1 MKVLKRSCIID
12 VLEIKERCKFY
23 LFGAKCENDCGLCSS
38 RESMRIVT
46 DAYIKRQNLTVN
58 AKKKMFN
65 SFLEILTDKKVN
77 GKVLG
82 GLENIDQVFLYIA
95 LDQLR
100 MAIAWHIR
108 GTKLSTAPKLELL
121 LTLYKECVHDLKDKD
136 AYKFLNVR
144 QRQISVYNDNKTEL
158 DETDRQHLVHGEVTF
173 TAGFHI
179 GHINWARRGWGC
191 DNSLEILAKTES
203 VKRKVR
209 HTVFNTEFDLEF
221 APPEFDI
228 INKTFTD
235 SYLNNNDVTTTNKPL
250 APRKDSN
257 RTYIL

>member
-1 MKVLKRSCIID
+1 MLKRSCIID

-23 LFGAKCENDCGLCSS
+23 LFGAKCEDNCGLCSS
-38 RESMRIVT
+38 RENMRIVT
-46 DAYIKRQNLTVN
+46 DAYIRRQNLTMN
-58 AKKKMFN
+58 NKKKMFN

-108 GTKLSTAPKLELL
+108 GTKLSSAPKLELL
-121 LTLYKECVHDLKDKD
+121 LTLYKECVHDLKNND

-158 DETDRQHLVHGEVTF
+158 DEVDRQHLIHGEITF

-179 GHINWARRGWGC
+179 GHINWARRGWSN
-191 DNSLEILAKTES
+191 DNSLDILAKAES
-203 VKRKVR
+203 IKRKVR
-209 HTVFNTEFDLEF
+209 HTVFNTEYQLEF
-221 APPEFDI
+221 TPPEFD
-228 INKTFTD
+228 NENRTFTD
-235 SYLNNNDVTTTNKPL
+235 SYLTNIDVNNTNKPL
-250 APRKDSN
+250 APTKDSN
-257 RTYIL
+257 RTFIL